1 LSEEERMKEEKLNRE
16 ILKSLMEDGRKSIRK
31 VARELDVSPSTVSNH
46 LDGLIEDGVI
56 KRFKPAIDYE
66 KLGYDLTAITKIQA
80 QGSQITDIVERLKDE
95 GSLTHVYE
103 ITGEFDIL
111 VIGKFDSRES
121 MNREIKRM
129 LNFSAVERADTSIV
143 LNAVKEDSN
152 VNLDT

>member
-1 LSEEERMKEEKLNRE
+1 MEEEKLNKK
-16 ILKSLMEDGRKSIRK
+16 ILETLMEDGRKSIRK
-31 VARELDVSPSTVSNH
+31 VAREIDVSPSTVSNH
-46 LDGLIEDGVI
+46 LEDLTEDGVI
-56 KRFKPAIDYE
+56 KRFKPSIDYE
-66 KLGYDLTAITKIQA
+66 KLGFDLTAITKIQA
-80 QGSQITDIVERLKDE
+80 KGSEITNIVDRLKEE

-143 LNAVKEDSN
+143 LNAVKEDG
-152 VNLDT
+152 NLDIEN

>member
-1 LSEEERMKEEKLNRE
+1 MEEEKLNKK
-16 ILKSLMEDGRKSIRK
+16 ILETLMEDGRKSIRK
-31 VARELDVSPSTVSNH
+31 VAREIDVSPSTVSNH
-46 LDGLIEDGVI
+46 LEDMMEDGVI
-56 KRFKPAIDYE
+56 KRFKPSIDYE
-66 KLGYDLTAITKIQA
+66 KLGFDLTAITKIQA
-80 QGSQITDIVERLKDE
+80 KGSEITNIVDRLKEE

-143 LNAVKEDSN
+143 LNAVKEDGS
-152 VNLDT
+152 LDIEN

>member
-1 LSEEERMKEEKLNRE
+1 MGEKELNIR
-16 ILKSLMEDGRKSIRK
+16 ILTSLMEDGRKSIRK
-31 VARELDVSPSTVSNH
+31 VAKDIDVSPSTVSKH
-46 LDGLIEDGVI
+46 LEEMRENGVI
-56 KRFKPAIDYE
+56 KKFKPAIDYE
-66 KLGYDLTAITKIQA
+66 KLGYDMTAVTKIQA
-80 QGSQITDIVERLKDE
+80 KGSEITDIVEQLKDE

-143 LNAVKEDSN
+143 LNVEKEDSCID
-152 VNLDT
+152 LSG

>member
-1 LSEEERMKEEKLNRE
+1 MNEEKLNKK
-16 ILKSLMEDGRKSIRK
+16 ILEKLMVDGRKSIRK
-31 VARELDVSPSTVSNH
+31 VAREIDVSPSTVSNH
-46 LDGLIEDGVI
+46 LEELTENGVI

-66 KLGYDLTAITKIQA
+66 KLGLDLTAITKIQA
-80 QGSQITDIVERLKDE
+80 EGRKISDIVDRLKNE

-143 LNAVKEDSN
+143 LNAVKEDSSIDLN
-152 VNLDT
+152 S